1 MKKRVAYLVI
11 DGKRFGNEY
20 HGLDMSFDVNYTG
33 TNLVPNNSTFTISN
47 LNTKDMYEVVTN
59 IARFIERR
67 RKIECWAGY
76 EGNVKQIFAGEIL
89 QSNPVNMPD
98 TTVSISA
105 LSNINAMGK
114 QVKYEQK
121 NPKFIDLLT
130 AATKACDLQEHIPAS
145 VRNSEK
151 LQSNAGRYYSFS
163 GSSWQF
169 LQEVESAIAAHTDQ
183 SRKALAF
190 PIQNNTLYVYWEGE
204 EYPSFIPTISKE
216 TGLIGIPT
224 PTETGINFRTLL
236 DISLSPLQTIN
247 LQSKLLPLYNGK
259 YNIINIR
266 HHGSLRGNDWYS
278 ELECNNLQ

>member
-1 MKKRVAYLVI
+1 MKKRVAYLAI
-11 DGKRFGNEY
+11 DGKRFGDEH
-20 HGLDMSFDVNYTG
+20 HGLDMSFDVNYKG
-33 TNLVPNNSTFTISN
+33 TNLVPNNSTFTITN
-47 LNTKDMYEVVTN
+47 LNSKDMYEVVTN

-76 EGNVKQIFAGEIL
+76 EGNVRQIFGGEIL

-105 LSNINAMGK
+105 LSNISMMGEHIEYK
-114 QVKYEQK
+114 QK
-121 NPKFIDLLT
+121 NPKFIDLLL
-130 AATKACDLQEHIPAS
+130 AAIQACKLQEHIPMS
-145 VRNSEK
+145 IRKSEK
-151 LQSNAGRYYSFS
+151 LQASAGKNYEFN
-163 GSSWQF
+163 GSAWQF
-169 LQEVESAIAAHTDQ
+169 LQEVETAIAAHTDQ

-190 PIQNNTLYVYWEGE
+190 PIKNNTLYVYWEGE
-204 EYPSFIPTISKE
+204 EYPAYIPTISKE